1 MRSCFR
7 HRAAQA
13 PKDLERYKAE
23 EVFQGLEGDDGARG
37 KGEMV
42 AGAFQKLVIEEVC
55 LLTLKFGRVSGCQM
69 GVMADGGM
77 QSFHH

>member
-1 MRSCFR
+1 M
-7 HRAAQA
+7 
-13 PKDLERYKAE
+13 
-23 EVFQGLEGDDGARG
+23 

-42 AGAFQKLVIEEVC
+42 AGAFHKLVIEEVC
-55 LLTLKFGRVSGCQM
+55 LLTPEVWQGLGLPL